1 MSLHPHLRAHTG
13 AYLLA
18 RVVRSLYRS
27 KYTLTGIRVVDQRI
41 TLGSMDKLE
50 MLGTRLPEDGL
61 FGHDAC
67 MGG

>member
-1 MSLHPHLRAHTG
+1 MSSRSHFQAHTG

-27 KYTLTGIRVVDQRI
+27 KYTLTGIRVIDQRI
-41 TLGSMDKLE
+41 TLGSMNKLE

-67 MGG
+67 VGG